1 VLEVQPTF
9 VHAGVADAL
18 KSAGKWATP
27 PLEEWTAVEA
37 AIEKEKARLDAEAGR
52 QREAAQQAEAAA
64 ERADADG
71 GDAQGGAA
79 AEHGLDSN
87 DTYYP
92 EQIGDHD
99 RPRTV
104 ELRRLLIKWR
114 GWSCRPQD
122 LTWEPQAQL
131 IEDGHEQLVYEYLT
145 EKKLKLPEALEDF
158 EPADD
163 DEASSAQE
171 EEQDLTPLHPQI
183 PAVDLP
189 TLLQT
194 FASPIGNEMPNLHV
208 RELKLPA
215 NATAAQRDHYE
226 MTTVEDDNQRRIH
239 KATAMANEQAQAQDN
254 TPGAGRIA
262 RYTKGVKYAIIAD
275 DADGT
280 GFEYG
285 SVYEM
290 HMDEGQERRA
300 GLTLDG
306 ALSVCYVRLLEL
318 HRLCG
323 NTRQPR
329 LSIKKGDASFG
340 SAVVLPLLPR
350 ARVGRQPRT
359 LSRTG
364 RRQAL
369 GWCPFSSS
377 AA

>member
-37 AIEKEKARLDAEAGR
+37 AIEKEKARVAAEAGR
-52 QREAAQQAEAAA
+52 QREAAQRAEAAA

-71 GDAQGGAA
+71 GDAQGGAT

-92 EQIGDHD
+92 EQIRDHD

-163 DEASSAQE
+163 DDASAAQE
-171 EEQDLTPLHPQI
+171 EEQDLTPLHPEI

-189 TLLQT
+189 ALLQT

-208 RELKLPA
+208 R
-215 NATAAQRDHYE
+215 
-226 MTTVEDDNQRRIH
+226 
-239 KATAMANEQAQAQDN
+239 AQAAGECHCRPTRPLRDDDRGGRQSAPHPQGDGDGQR
-254 TPGAGRIA
+254 PGPGPGQHAGRW
-262 RYTKGVKYAIIAD
+262 AD
-275 DADGT
+275 RT
-280 GFEYG
+280 
-285 SVYEM
+285 V
-290 HMDEGQERRA
+290 H
-300 GLTLDG
+300 
-306 ALSVCYVRLLEL
+306 
-318 HRLCG
+318 
-323 NTRQPR
+323 
-329 LSIKKGDASFG
+329 K
-340 SAVVLPLLPR
+340 
-350 ARVGRQPRT
+350 GRQVCHH
-359 LSRTG
+359 
-364 RRQAL
+364 RR
-369 GWCPFSSS
+369 
-377 AA
+377 